1 MRREKFNLTIQRA
14 MATKGRNM
22 KIIFP
27 ILFLAG
33 FGFGTI
39 NAYSSSKPSNPSQ
52 DKPTLLYR
60 ESYDCKMHSNINPSI
75 PADDFFAFYQTLNGL
90 YDEHLHWVSGQSG
103 YDNWINNQTDTNPNP
118 IDPYVEYYFS
128 TNTTVWPNNGTPE
141 ISTNYSVDSIVYSSY
156 TSGPNIDSTVTVNDP
171 PLYSAGGLNYDEHCK
186 VTAAFNYVGLST
198 YDASLDDVYPWSF
211 GPMGAYWKVAP
222 YTRTADAVWILQTGG
237 KATSHRQNLYCLA
250 GTASEILDK
259 LAWGNSGITPP
270 VAIPATAIKI
280 DNKPLGSDGKQWRMY
295 ADNTTNDVTPRVK
308 NNDFYTFN
316 VTQQKYKLNIVVNE
330 TTPLQDDRVV
340 PSAYYCV
347 GQKLNFQAVFSPD
360 VSGSL
365 SNTSPTWNYT
375 ADYINSHY
383 TSLYGNCEI
392 YNIAAGPAMSN
403 PTTAWFYN
411 KQTQDVNANLGLY
424 CKFNNG
430 QSVYLIRKGQFN
442 VYRPSLKG
450 LHTYDTP
457 YVSICNGDILTIGTN
472 SGAGDIC
479 YRIYIDTKYIGKGGI
494 TQLIN
499 GNYYG
504 YEGISP
510 WSDTGG
516 DYDLDNDLIYNKSD
530 GIISDIVNWTNN
542 ALQFEDKPAIGCYH
556 NPSGMNLAFQD
567 YIRFKPDAGN
577 SDDNIY
583 VTLGMITWSLSAEA
597 TQVGDTWIQ
606 SPTNSVTNVQSPNNS
621 NQFPYWEAIFYNS
634 LYDWII
640 SRL

>member
-1 MRREKFNLTIQRA
+1 

-103 YDNWINNQTDTNPNP
+103 YDNWINNQTDTNPNS

-186 VTAAFNYVGLST
+186 VTAAFNYAGLST

-360 VSGSL
+360 VFSSL

-375 ADYINSHY
+375 ADYINHHW
-383 TSLYGNCEI
+383 TDANGCEE

-411 KQTQDVNANLGLY
+411 KQTQVATANLGLY

-430 QSVYLIRKGQFN
+430 QSVYLIRQGQFN
-442 VYRPSLKG
+442 VYRPSVTNLWVNTSGFTNIYRHDIYLDLSFYPG
-450 LHTYDTP
+450 LAFI
-457 YVSICNGDILTIGTN
+457 VSVN
-472 SGAGDIC
+472 SISAGMA
-479 YRIYIDTKYIGKGGI
+479 GI
-494 TQLIN
+494 TQVFDDQSSP
-499 GNYYG
+499 
-504 YEGISP
+504 IS
-510 WSDTGG
+510 G
-516 DYDLDNDLIYNKSD
+516 
-530 GIISDIVNWTNN
+530 
-542 ALQFEDKPAIGCYH
+542 
-556 NPSGMNLAFQD
+556 
-567 YIRFKPDAGN
+567 
-577 SDDNIY
+577 
-583 VTLGMITWSLSAEA
+583 
-597 TQVGDTWIQ
+597 
-606 SPTNSVTNVQSPNNS
+606 
-621 NQFPYWEAIFYNS
+621 
-634 LYDWII
+634 
-640 SRL
+640 